1 MFASTTLIAALN
13 EQIGHELEAS
23 VQYISIACF
32 LSNQTLPELAD
43 VFYAQ
48 ANEEREHAMRF
59 VKFILDV
66 GGRVEIP
73 GRSAPQSDFDSVEA
87 CIQKSL
93 DAETAVTEQVDK
105 LVHLADSDSNHLALS
120 FLDYFVVE
128 QLEEVNKMAS
138 LLTLVQRAGPDGLHW
153 VEDYLS
159 RKNAEG

>member
-13 EQIGHELEAS
+13 RQIGSELEAS
-23 VQYISIACF
+23 VQYISIACY
-32 LSNQTLPELAD
+32 LSSQTLPELAD

-93 DAETAVTEQVDK
+93 DSESSVTEQVNQ
-105 LVHLADSDSNHLALS
+105 LVKLADSDSNHVALR

-128 QLEEVNKMAS
+128 QLEEVNKMTS
-138 LLTLVQRAGPDGLHW
+138 LLTLVRRAGPDSLHW

-159 RKNAEG
+159 RKNVGG